1 MKTLIKLILVV
12 LVILVGGCSQIDQA
26 PQDNRVTIAESG
38 ILL

>member
-12 LVILVGGCSQIDQA
+12 LVILVAGCSQIERD
-26 PQDNRVTIAESG
+26 PQDNRVTITGSG